1 MKTRDE
7 IINEWVSDS
16 SVDPEKANDELLRIP
31 ALHAKYTRYLSDY
44 RMELKK
50 LNLKIDRVKREKH
63 EYYSGK
69 TPQEKLKADGK
80 KPFKVILN
88 AGVMNMYIDSD
99 DEMQELYA
107 KRAYY
112 DEVVEFCKDIIKEI
126 GNRTWQLREF
136 LTHERYMNGA
146 R

>member
-80 KPFKVILN
+80 KPFKAILN

-99 DEMQELYA
+99 DEMQELSMPSVHITTRLSNSA
-107 KRAYY
+107 
-112 DEVVEFCKDIIKEI
+112 
-126 GNRTWQLREF
+126 RTLSRR
-136 LTHERYMNGA
+136 LGTGLGSSANS
-146 R
+146 